1 MVLRK
6 SVELMGSIE
15 FKVPDHQFADL
26 AQEWKSF
33 LALFPEFESDYQIVF
48 DSQIPTIIDSE
59 NRKLRID
66 FEQDSE
72 NYKKHKLSIAS
83 EPLSRALGSG
93 KKGLRVLDLSAGMAV
108 DSVFL
113 AQLGY
118 QVTAIERNPL
128 LYLANSNASKNCS
141 LEWKQNLQF
150 IHSEALQFL
159 KTTNLEFD
167 VCYFDPMFPQK
178 KKSALPKQEMV
189 LFKNL
194 VGSDL
199 DAADVLQFA
208 IESKKFKRC
217 VVKRPV
223 AAEPLVPASGAIEGK
238 IIRYDIYGG
247 SNDH

>member
-1 MVLRK
+1 MVFGK
-6 SVELMGSIE
+6 SVELMGSVE
-15 FKVPDHQFADL
+15 FRTPQDEFADL

-33 LALFPEFESDYQIVF
+33 LALFPDFESDYQIVF
-48 DSQIPTIIDSE
+48 DSEIPTIIDSE

-66 FEQDSE
+66 FENDTE
-72 NYKKHKLSIAS
+72 NYSKHKSSIAS
-83 EPLSRALGSG
+83 EPLSRALGAG

-108 DSVFL
+108 DAVFL

-128 LYLANSNASKNCS
+128 LYLANSNALKNCS
-141 LEWKQNLQF
+141 LEWKKNLQF
-150 IHSEALQFL
+150 IHSEALHFL
-159 KTTNLEFD
+159 KTTNLDLD

-208 IESKKFKRC
+208 IDSKKFNRC
-217 VVKRPV
+217 VVKRPLS
-223 AAEPLVPASGAIEGK
+223 AEPLVPASGAIEGK

>member
-1 MVLRK
+1 
-6 SVELMGSIE
+6 MGVVE
-15 FKVPDHQFADL
+15 FKVQQDQFSAL
-26 AQEWKSF
+26 AQQWKVF
-33 LALFPEFESDYQIVF
+33 LATFSDFELDYQIIF
-48 DSQIPTIIDSE
+48 DSQIPTILDSE

-66 FEQDSE
+66 FENDVE
-72 NYKKHKLSIAS
+72 NYKKYKSSIAS
-83 EPLSRALGSG
+83 EPLSRALGAG
-93 KKGLRVLDLSAGMAV
+93 KKGQRVLDLSAGMAV
-108 DSVFL
+108 DAVFL

-128 LYLANSNASKNCS
+128 LYLANSNAMKNCS
-141 LEWKQNLQF
+141 QPWIHNLQF
-150 IHSEALQFL
+150 FHSEALHFL
-159 KTTNLEFD
+159 KTTSLDFD

-199 DAADVLQFA
+199 DAAEVLQFA
-208 IESKKFKRC
+208 IDAKKFNRC
-217 VVKRPV
+217 VVKRPLS
-223 AAEPLVPASGAIEGK
+223 AEPLIPASGAIEGK

>member
-1 MVLRK
+1 
-6 SVELMGSIE
+6 MGSVE
-15 FKVPDHQFADL
+15 FKVPQGQFADL
-26 AQEWKSF
+26 AQEWKNF
-33 LALFPEFESDYQIVF
+33 LVLFPDFDLDYQIIF

-59 NRKLRID
+59 NRKLRVD
-66 FEQDSE
+66 FENDAE
-72 NYKKHKLSIAS
+72 NYKKHKSSIAS
-83 EPLSRALGSG
+83 EPLSRSLGAG

-108 DSVFL
+108 DAVFL

-128 LYLANSNASKNCS
+128 LYLANSNALKNCS
-141 LEWKQNLQF
+141 LVWKKKLQF
-150 IHSEALQFL
+150 IHSEAVHFL
-159 KTTNLEFD
+159 KTTTLDFD
-167 VCYFDPMFPQK
+167 ICYFDPMFPQK

-199 DAADVLQFA
+199 DATDVLQFA
-208 IESKKFKRC
+208 IDSKKFNRC
-217 VVKRPV
+217 VVKRPLS
-223 AAEPLVPASGAIEGK
+223 AEPLVPASGSIEGK